1 MTSTPSE
8 EPAVT
13 NEVQAG
19 VPMVPGQQIQKQTLQ
34 LMWGGVWVPMGTAEF
49 LVDENS
55 RIIKVISFTPQEFRD
70 GA

>member
-8 EPAVT
+8 EPVT
-13 NEVQAG
+13 SGEVQAG

-34 LMWGGVWVPMGTAEF
+34 MWWGGVWVLMGTAEF

-55 RIIKVISFTPQEFRD
+55 HIIKVISFTPEEFRD
-70 GA
+70 GT